1 MPHAGQSKTRVDA
14 THHKLALSRVTDI
27 ALDNR
32 PPSRF
37 GDYAAKTLSA
47 SLYGMRLAT
56 AVSLALL
63 TAFYLQLDSPSWVG
77 TSAAIVC
84 QPIVGS
90 SLLKGVFRMI
100 GTVVGAVAAVLLTA
114 VFPQDRA
121 GFLFVML
128 VWASLCSFVSTLLRN
143 FAAYAAMLAGWTL
156 VIIASTS
163 IPAPEQVFEIAVSRA
178 SEICIGIVC
187 ATLVI
192 ALTDL
197 GSSPRRLSELL
208 SRLIAET
215 ARHLADVL
223 ATGGTQAAQ
232 GQEVRRALIARTAAL
247 DPIIDQAAGEAPEL
261 LQRRSVLHAAMN
273 GLFAA
278 LSGTRIVETHLRSL
292 SDGDAHRTASI
303 VLDCL
308 SPDWV
313 SVQQDGAALP
323 QTVLSRYGD
332 LRIVRNLV
340 GLKTNDLSVRLT
352 ADGAADVAS
361 GLAAAANGLAL
372 LDDPANA
379 VDPPRSPSLFVA
391 DYLPALVNALR
402 VFLGVGAIV
411 LFWIVTEWS
420 SGLQAVVFAAVTIML
435 FSPMQERSGKAAF
448 GLGIGTAIAAIA
460 AVAIK
465 FAFLP
470 NHEGFLAFYL
480 IIGAALAPLG
490 ALSSVPLLAPY
501 VTPAA
506 LNFVPLLAPTNEMTY
521 DAAAFFN
528 SALGLLSGCAVGG
541 LALVLIPPV
550 STQIRSQRLVDLSIR
565 DLRRLAAGRR
575 WTLPQ
580 WQSRIYGRLIAL
592 PEEAEPV
599 QRSYL
604 VSVSS
609 VGLHVISLQRLS
621 RHGRIGAEI
630 SDIQANLAAGDL
642 AKLRVVL
649 HALDQDIAAIPDTR
663 PGARGRL
670 RARSALLAIGE
681 AVNRQHE
688 YFESHPA

>member
-1 MPHAGQSKTRVDA
+1 MNASFCRACARRSPG
-14 THHKLALSRVTDI
+14 
-27 ALDNR
+27 N
-32 PPSRF
+32 F
-37 GDYAAKTLSA
+37 GDCVAKALSA

-56 AVSLALL
+56 AVSLALF
-63 TAFYLQLDSPSWVG
+63 TAFYLQLDSPSWAG
-77 TSAAIVC
+77 TSAVIVC

-90 SLLKGVFRMI
+90 SLLKGLFRMI
-100 GTVVGAVAAVLLTA
+100 GTAVGAVAAVLLTA
-114 VFPQDRA
+114 VFPQDRT
-121 GFLFVML
+121 GFLFAMV

-143 FAAYAAMLAGWTL
+143 FAAYAAMLAGYTL
-156 VIIASTS
+156 IIIASTS
-163 IPAPEQVFEIAVSRA
+163 IPAPEQVFEVAVSRA

-187 ATLVI
+187 GTLVI

-208 SRLIAET
+208 SQLIAET

-223 ATGGTQAAQ
+223 AKGAAQ
-232 GQEVRRALIARTAAL
+232 DGEGPEVRRALIARTAAL

-292 SDGDAHRTASI
+292 AEADAHRTASI
-303 VLDCL
+303 VRHYL
-308 SPDWV
+308 SPDWLA
-313 SVQQDGAALP
+313 VQQDGSVLP
-323 QTVLSRYGD
+323 QTALSRD
-332 LRIVRNLV
+332 RNLWIVRNLV

-379 VDPPRSPSLFVA
+379 RDPPRPPGIFVA
-391 DYLPALVNALR
+391 DELPALVNALR
-402 VFLGVGAIV
+402 MFLGVGATV

-420 SGLQAVVFAAVTIML
+420 NGLQAVVFAAVTIMI
-435 FSPMQERSGKAAF
+435 FSPMQEKSGKAAL
-448 GLGIGTAIAAIA
+448 GQGIGTGIAAIVG
-460 AVAIK
+460 AVIK

-470 NHEGFLAFYL
+470 NHEGFLAFSL
-480 IIGAALAPLG
+480 IIAAALAPLG
-490 ALSSVPLLAPY
+490 TLSSVPLLAPY
-501 VTPAA
+501 FTSATVT
-506 LNFVPLLAPTNEMTY
+506 LVPLLTPTNEMTY

-528 SALGLLSGCAVGG
+528 SALGLLSGCAAGG
-541 LALVLIPPV
+541 LALLLIPPV
-550 STQIRSQRLVDLSIR
+550 STRIRSQRLVDLSIR

-575 WTLPQ
+575 RWTLPR
-580 WQSRIYGRLIAL
+580 WQSRIYARLIAL

-604 VSVSS
+604 VSVLS
-609 VGLHVISLQRLS
+609 VGLQVIRLQRLS

-630 SDIQANLAAGDL
+630 SDIQASLAAGDL
-642 AKLRVVL
+642 AKLRVIL
-649 HALDQDIAAIPDTR
+649 HALDQEIASIPDSR
-663 PGARGRL
+663 QGARGRL
-670 RARSALLAIGE
+670 RARSALLAVGE
-681 AVNRQHE
+681 AVNRQSE
-688 YFESHPA
+688 YFESQPA

>member
-1 MPHAGQSKTRVDA
+1 M
-14 THHKLALSRVTDI
+14 TDT
-27 ALDNR
+27 ASDNR
-32 PPSRF
+32 SPGRF
-37 GDYAAKTLSA
+37 GDCAVKALSG

-56 AVSLALL
+56 AVSLALF
-63 TAFYLQLDSPSWVG
+63 TAFYLQLDSPSWAG

-100 GTVVGAVAAVLLTA
+100 GTAVGAVAAVLLTV

-121 GFLFVML
+121 GFLFAMV

-143 FAAYAAMLAGWTL
+143 FAAYAAMLAGYTL
-156 VIIASTS
+156 IIIASTS
-163 IPAPEQVFEIAVSRA
+163 IPAPDQVFEIAVSRA

-187 ATLVI
+187 ATLVM

-197 GSSPRRLSELL
+197 GSSPHRLSELL
-208 SRLIAET
+208 SQLIAET

-223 ATGGTQAAQ
+223 ATGGAQ
-232 GQEVRRALIARTAAL
+232 YGEGPEVRRALLVRTAAL

-292 SDGDAHRTASI
+292 PEADAHRTATI

-308 SPDWV
+308 PPDWLA
-313 SVQQDGAALP
+313 VQHDRSALP
-323 QTVLSRYGD
+323 QTALSRDGN

-340 GLKTNDLSVRLT
+340 GLKTDDLSVRLT
-352 ADGAADVAS
+352 ADGAADVAA
-361 GLAAAANGLAL
+361 GLAAAANGLVL

-379 VDPPRSPSLFVA
+379 RDPPRSPGIFVA

-402 VFLGVGAIV
+402 VFLGVGATV

-420 SGLQAVVFAAVTIML
+420 SGLQAVVFAAVTIL
-435 FSPMQERSGKAAF
+435 ILSPMQEKSGKAAL
-448 GLGIGTAIAAIA
+448 GQGIGTGIAAI
-460 AVAIK
+460 VVVVIK
-465 FAFLP
+465 FVFLP
-470 NHEGFLAFYL
+470 NHDGFLAFSL
-480 IIGAALAPLG
+480 ILAAALAPLG

-501 VTPAA
+501 FTSAT
-506 LNFVPLLAPTNEMTY
+506 LNFVPLLTPTNEMTY

-528 SALGLLSGCAVGG
+528 SALGLLSGCAAGG
-541 LALVLIPPV
+541 LALLLIPPV
-550 STQIRSQRLVDLSIR
+550 SAQIRSRRLVDLSIR

-580 WQSRIYGRLIAL
+580 WQSRIYGRLIAM
-592 PEEAEPV
+592 PEEAEPI

-604 VSVSS
+604 VSVLS
-609 VGLHVISLQRLS
+609 VGLQVIRLQRLS

-630 SDIQANLAAGDL
+630 SDIQASLAAGDL
-642 AKLRVVL
+642 PKLRAVL
-649 HALDQDIAAIPDTR
+649 DAADKEIASIPDTR
-663 PGARGRL
+663 QGARGRL
-670 RARSALLAIGE
+670 RARSALLAVGA
-681 AVNRQHE
+681 AVNRQSE
-688 YFESHPA
+688 YFASHPA

>member
-1 MPHAGQSKTRVDA
+1 M
-14 THHKLALSRVTDI
+14 TDI
-27 ALDNR
+27 APDNR
-32 PPSRF
+32 SPRSF
-37 GDYAAKTLSA
+37 GDCVAKALSA

-56 AVSLALL
+56 AVSLALF
-63 TAFYLQLDSPSWVG
+63 TAFYLQLDSPSWAG

-100 GTVVGAVAAVLLTA
+100 GTAVGAVAAVLLTA
-114 VFPQDRA
+114 VFPQDRTE
-121 GFLFVML
+121 FLFAMV

-143 FAAYAAMLAGWTL
+143 FAAYAAMLAGYTL
-156 VIIASTS
+156 IIIAGTS
-163 IPAPEQVFEIAVSRA
+163 IPAPEQVFEIAVGRA

-187 ATLVI
+187 GTLVI

-197 GSSPRRLSELL
+197 GSSPRRLSKLL
-208 SRLIAET
+208 SQLIAET

-223 ATGGTQAAQ
+223 VKGGARDRE
-232 GQEVRRALIARTAAL
+232 GPEVRRALIARTAAL

-278 LSGTRIVETHLRSL
+278 LSGARIVETHLRSL
-292 SDGDAHRTASI
+292 PEADAHRTASI
-303 VLDCL
+303 VLARL
-308 SPDWV
+308 SPDWLA
-313 SVQQDGAALP
+313 VQHDASALP
-323 QTVLSRYGD
+323 QTALSRYGN

-340 GLKTNDLSVRLT
+340 GLRANDLSMRLT

-379 VDPPRSPSLFVA
+379 RDPPRSRGIFVA

-402 VFLGVGAIV
+402 VFLGVGATV

-420 SGLQAVVFAAVTIML
+420 SGLQAVVFAAVTIMI
-435 FSPMQERSGKAAF
+435 FSPMQEKSGEAA
-448 GLGIGTAIAAIA
+448 LGQAIGTGIAAI
-460 AVAIK
+460 VASVIK
-465 FAFLP
+465 FVFLP
-470 NHEGFLAFYL
+470 DREGFWAFSL
-480 IIGAALAPLG
+480 IISAALAPLG

-501 VTPAA
+501 FTSAT
-506 LNFVPLLAPTNEMTY
+506 LNLAPLLAPTNEMTY

-528 SALGLLSGCAVGG
+528 STLGLFSGCAAGG
-541 LALVLIPPV
+541 LALLLIPPV
-550 STQIRSQRLVDLSIR
+550 STQLRSQRLVDLSIR

-575 WTLPQ
+575 RWTLPR
-580 WQSRIYGRLIAL
+580 WQNRIYGRLIAL

-604 VSVSS
+604 VSVLS
-609 VGLHVISLQRLS
+609 VGLHVIRLQRLS

-630 SDIQANLAAGDL
+630 SDIQASLAAGDL
-642 AKLRVVL
+642 PKLRVAL
-649 HALDQDIAAIPDTR
+649 DALDQEIASIPDTR
-663 PGARGRL
+663 RGARGRL

-681 AVNRQHE
+681 TVNRQNE
-688 YFESHPA
+688 YFEGRSA

>member
-1 MPHAGQSKTRVDA
+1 M
-14 THHKLALSRVTDI
+14 TDT
-27 ALDNR
+27 ASDNR
-32 PPSRF
+32 SPGRF
-37 GDYAAKTLSA
+37 GDGAAKTLSA
-47 SLYGMRLAT
+47 SLYGMRLAA
-56 AVSLALL
+56 AVSLALF
-63 TAFYLQLDSPSWVG
+63 TAFYLQLDSPSWAG

-90 SLLKGVFRMI
+90 SLLKGGFRMV
-100 GTVVGAVAAVLLTA
+100 GTAVGAVAAVLLTA

-121 GFLFVML
+121 GFLFAML
-128 VWASLCSFVSTLLRN
+128 AWASLCSFVSTLLRN
-143 FAAYAAMLAGWTL
+143 FAAYAAQLAGYTL
-156 VIIASTS
+156 IIIASTS
-163 IPAPEQVFEIAVSRA
+163 IPEPEHVFEIAVGRA

-208 SRLIAET
+208 SQLIAET
-215 ARHLADVL
+215 TSHLADVL
-223 ATGGTQAAQ
+223 AKGGAQ
-232 GQEVRRALIARTAAL
+232 DREGPEVRRALLARTAAL

-261 LQRRSVLHAAMN
+261 LRRRSVLHAAMN

-292 SDGDAHRTASI
+292 PEADAHRTASI

-308 SPDWV
+308 SPDWLA
-313 SVQQDGAALP
+313 VQHDGSALP
-323 QTVLSRYGD
+323 QTALSRDGN

-361 GLAAAANGLAL
+361 GLASAANGLAL

-379 VDPPRSPSLFVA
+379 RDPPRSPGIFIA

-402 VFLGVGAIV
+402 VFLGVGATV

-420 SGLQAVVFAAVTIML
+420 SGLQAVVFAAVTIL
-435 FSPMQERSGKAAF
+435 ILSPMQEKSGKAAL
-448 GLGIGTAIAAIA
+448 GQGIGTGIAAI
-460 AVAIK
+460 VVVVIK
-465 FAFLP
+465 FAILP
-470 NHEGFLAFYL
+470 NHEGFLAFSL
-480 IIGAALAPLG
+480 IIATALAPLG

-501 VTPAA
+501 FTSATM
-506 LNFVPLLAPTNEMTY
+506 NFVPLLTPTNEMTY

-528 SALGLLSGCAVGG
+528 SALGLLSGCAAGG
-541 LALVLIPPV
+541 LALLLIPPV

-580 WQSRIYGRLIAL
+580 WQSRIYPRLIAM
-592 PEEAEPV
+592 PEAEPV

-604 VSVSS
+604 VSVLS
-609 VGLHVISLQRLS
+609 VGLQVIRLQRLS
-621 RHGRIGAEI
+621 RRGRIGAEI
-630 SDIQANLAAGDL
+630 SDIQASLAAGDL

-649 HALDQDIAAIPDTR
+649 DALDQQIASIPDTR
-663 PGARGRL
+663 QGARGRL

-681 AVNRQHE
+681 AVDRQRE
-688 YFESHPA
+688 YFESHSA